1 MDVPDD
7 IFKERNEHMGLLNK
21 SNKTKTILTIG
32 DISKKVSI
40 GIVGTEEWNMTPKQ
54 KAYCDLLIDRVK
66 NLETYVLWE
75 EWTIDNVPT
84 LGLKYENKLTVIGH
98 TYRKQYIFF
107 ICTTN
112 PDGSTTT
119 YKVSISFN
127 RRKIDD
133 MQLREYQQG
142 HIKNGKWYSEIVSG
156 NFKKYNHGTSK

>member
-1 MDVPDD
+1 
-7 IFKERNEHMGLLNK
+7 MGLLNK

-54 KAYCDLLIDRVK
+54 KAFCDLLIDRVK

-107 ICTTN
+107 ISTAN

-119 YKVSISFN
+119 YKVSISFD
-127 RRKIDD
+127 RRKIED

-156 NFKKYNHGTSK
+156 NFKKYDYGTSK

>member
-1 MDVPDD
+1 
-7 IFKERNEHMGLLNK
+7 MGLLNK

-54 KAYCDLLIDRVK
+54 KASCDLLIDRVK

-127 RRKIDD
+127 RRKIED

-156 NFKKYNHGTSK
+156 NFKKCDYGTSK

>member
-1 MDVPDD
+1 M
-7 IFKERNEHMGLLNK
+7 ILMGLLNK
-21 SNKTKTILTIG
+21 SDKTKILRFID
-32 DISKKVSI
+32 DISKNIKIRMADVHP
-40 GIVGTEEWNMTPKQ
+40 WNMTSEQEALCRKL
-54 KAYCDLLIDRVK
+54 ATLTSG
-66 NLETYVLWE
+66 LEVSVMYE
-75 EWTIDNVPT
+75 EWTIDTVPT

-107 ICTTN
+107 ICTAN

-142 HIKNGKWYSEIVSG
+142 YIKNGKWYSEIVSG
-156 NFKKYNHGTSK
+156 NFKKYDHGTSK

>member
-1 MDVPDD
+1 
-7 IFKERNEHMGLLNK
+7 MGLLNK

-84 LGLKYENKLTVIGH
+84 LGLKYENKLDVIGH

-107 ICTTN
+107 ISTAN

-119 YKVSISFN
+119 YKVSISFD
-127 RRKIDD
+127 RRKIEDI
-133 MQLREYQQG
+133 QLREYQQG

-156 NFKKYNHGTSK
+156 NFKKYNYGSSK

>member
-1 MDVPDD
+1 MDVLCD
-7 IFKERNEHMGLLNK
+7 IFKERNEYMGLLNK

-54 KAYCDLLIDRVK
+54 KAFCDLLSDRVK

-84 LGLKYENKLTVIGH
+84 LGLKYENKLNVIGH

-107 ICTTN
+107 ISTAN

-119 YKVSISFN
+119 YKVSISFDHK
-127 RRKIDD
+127 KIED

-156 NFKKYNHGTSK
+156 NFKKYDHGTAK

>member
-1 MDVPDD
+1 
-7 IFKERNEHMGLLNK
+7 MGLLNK

-32 DISKKVSI
+32 DISKKVRI

-54 KAYCDLLIDRVK
+54 KASCDLLIDRVK

-84 LGLKYENKLTVIGH
+84 LGLKYENKLNVIGR

-107 ICTTN
+107 IRTTN

-119 YKVSISFN
+119 YKVSISFA
-127 RRKIDD
+127 RRKIED
-133 MQLREYQQG
+133 MQLREYQRG
-142 HIKNGKWYSEIVSG
+142 YIKNGKWYSELISG
-156 NFKKYNHGTSK
+156 SFKKYNHGTSK

>member
-1 MDVPDD
+1 
-7 IFKERNEHMGLLNK
+7 MGLLNK

-54 KAYCDLLIDRVK
+54 KAFCDLLIDRVK
-66 NLETYVLWE
+66 NLETCVLWE

-84 LGLKYENKLTVIGH
+84 LGLKYENKLGVIGH

-107 ICTTN
+107 ISTAN

-119 YKVSISFN
+119 YKVSISFDHK
-127 RRKIDD
+127 KIDD

-156 NFKKYNHGTSK
+156 NFKKYDYGTSK